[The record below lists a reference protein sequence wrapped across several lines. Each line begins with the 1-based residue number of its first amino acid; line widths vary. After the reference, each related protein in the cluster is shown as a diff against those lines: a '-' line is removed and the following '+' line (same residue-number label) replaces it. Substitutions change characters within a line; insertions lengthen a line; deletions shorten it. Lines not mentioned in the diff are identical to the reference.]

1 MAVPLLDLKAQWRQV
16 GDECRA
22 AMEPVLDSAYYV
34 MGPQVK
40 QLETEVAAYSGAKH
54 AIGCANGSDAIVLA
68 LMALGVGPGDEVI
81 LPTFTFFATAGAVSR
96 VGAKPVFAD
105 CDPFSYNLLPTE
117 IERLATP
124 NTKAVIPVHLF
135 GQCCDMDAI
144 NDIAKS
150 LGIRVVEDAAQSIGS
165 QYKGRRVGQTGGD
178 IATYSFFPSKNLGCL
193 GDGGMVVTND
203 DNLAE
208 LLNILRVHGSKP
220 KYYHKYIGFNS
231 RLDSLQAAVLSV
243 KLKYLDEWHEGRRR
257 NAEDYNAK
265 LAGIESLELP
275 QVAQYG
281 YGDGKEPYHIY
292 NQYTVRVTNGR
303 RDAVVAGMKERSIGC
318 EVYYPVC
325 LHLQECYASLG
336 YSEGD
341 LPNSEAAARE
351 VLSIPIYPEL
361 TVEQRDEVVGALKEL
376 VGEPVTAGA

>member
-1 MAVPLLDLKAQWRQV
+1 MGVPLLDLKAQWKQV

-22 AMEPVLDSAYYV
+22 ALEPVLDSAYYV

-40 QLETEVAAYSGAKH
+40 QLEEEVAAYSGAKFG
-54 AIGCANGSDAIVLA
+54 IGCANGSDAIVLA

-96 VGAKPVFAD
+96 VGARPVFAD
-105 CDPFSYNLLPTE
+105 CDPLSYNLLPSE

-144 NDIAKS
+144 NDIARS
-150 LGIRVVEDAAQSIGS
+150 LGIRVIEDAAQSIGS
-165 QYKGRRVGQTGGD
+165 RYKGRRVGQTGGD

-193 GDGGMVVTND
+193 GDGGMCVTND
-203 DNLAE
+203 PELAE
-208 LLNILRVHGSKP
+208 LMGILRVHGSKP

-243 KLKYLDEWHEGRRR
+243 KLRYLDEWHEGRRR
-257 NAEDYNAK
+257 NAADYNAK
-265 LAGIESLELP
+265 LAGTAALELP
-275 QVAQYG
+275 QVAAYG
-281 YGDGKEPYHIY
+281 GDAYHIY
-292 NQYTVRVTNGR
+292 NQYTIRVTNGH
-303 RDAVVAGMKERSIGC
+303 RDAVVAGMKERGIGC

-325 LHLQECYASLG
+325 LHEQECYASLG
-336 YSEGD
+336 YNLGD

-351 VLSIPIYPEL
+351 VLSVPIYPEL
-361 TVEQRDEVVGALKEL
+361 TEALRDEVVNALKEL
-376 VGEPVTAGA
+376 VGEPVSAGA